1 MGKIIVDNICVTY
14 KEKNKS
20 FEALK
25 DVSFAIQDG
34 EFVSIIGP
42 SGCGKSTFLSVLEGI
57 LPQTSGHI
65 YIDGKEVTGTGTDR
79 GVVFQSYSLFPWLSA
94 KNNIVFGVHQ
104 KNKKLTKE
112 ELEKTALEYL
122 EKVNLTEFADKY
134 PCQLSGG
141 QQQRVAI
148 ARALAMDTDIL
159 LMDEPFGAID
169 PKNRAS
175 LQEELLKLWEGGV
188 DGKGAVS
195 GKKKTVVFVT
205 HDIDEAIFLSDR
217 IVMMASKPG
226 HVYKEISVPFVRPR
240 VREDLFKSPAYTHL
254 RNELVSLFYKDVA
267 EKIGNEEVVL

>member
-1 MGKIIVDNICVTY
+1 MGKIIVDNIGVTY
-14 KEKNKS
+14 KEKSKS

-25 DVSFAIQDG
+25 NVSFTIQDG

-57 LPQTSGHI
+57 LPQTEGHI
-65 YIDGKEVTGTGTDR
+65 FINDAEIKGTGTDR
-79 GVVFQSYSLFPWLSA
+79 GVVFQNYSLFPWLSA
-94 KNNIVFGVHQ
+94 KNNIIFGIHQ
-104 KNKKLTKE
+104 KNKKLEKN
-112 ELEKTALEYL
+112 ELEEIADRYL

-169 PKNRAS
+169 PKNRAN
-175 LQEELLKLWEGGV
+175 LQELLLKLWEGEN
-188 DGKGAVS
+188 

-217 IVMMASKPG
+217 IVMMASNPG

-240 VREDLFKSPAYTHL
+240 IREELFQNPAYNRLH
-254 RNELVSLFYKDVA
+254 NELVSLFYKDVA

>member
-1 MGKIIVDNICVTY
+1 MMGKIIVDNISVTY
-14 KEKNKS
+14 KENNAN

-25 DVSFAIQDG
+25 NVSFTIQDG
-34 EFVSIIGP
+34 EFVSIIGS
-42 SGCGKSTFLSVLEGI
+42 SGCGKSTLLSVLEGI
-57 LPQTSGHI
+57 LPQTSGHV
-65 YIDGKEVTGTGTDR
+65 YINNKEVVGTGTDR
-79 GVVFQSYSLFPWLSA
+79 GVVFQNYSLFPWLSA
-94 KNNIVFGVHQ
+94 KNNIIFGLQQ
-104 KNKKLTKE
+104 KNKKLSKD
-112 ELEKTALEYL
+112 ELEKIADDYL

-169 PKNRAS
+169 PKNRSS
-175 LQEELLKLWEGGV
+175 LQELLLKLWE
-188 DGKGAVS
+188 DEK

-240 VREDLFKSPAYTHL
+240 LRSNFFQSDAYNHL

-267 EKIGNEEVVL
+267 DRIGNEEVVL

>member
-1 MGKIIVDNICVTY
+1 MGKIIVENISVTY

-20 FEALK
+20 YQALK
-25 DVSFAIQDG
+25 NVSFSIQDG

-57 LPQTSGHI
+57 LPQTEGHI
-65 YIDGKEVTGTGTDR
+65 FINDKEVRGTGTDR

-94 KNNIVFGVHQ
+94 KNNIIFGIHQ
-104 KNKKLTKE
+104 KNKELNKD
-112 ELEKTALEYL
+112 ELEEIAQDYL
-122 EKVNLTEFADKY
+122 KRVNLIEFADKY
-134 PCQLSGG
+134 PSQLSGG

-169 PKNRAS
+169 PKNRIA
-175 LQEELLKLWEGGV
+175 LQELLLKLWEGN
-188 DGKGAVS
+188 GA
-195 GKKKTVVFVT
+195 KKKTVVFVT

-217 IVMMASKPG
+217 IVMMASNPG
-226 HVYKEISVPFVRPR
+226 HVFKEISVPFVRPR
-240 VREDLFKSPAYTHL
+240 VRNELFQSPAYNNL